1 MFSFY
6 PRCGTWGCFRLH
18 SSYDLPRALAGAR
31 FCQLQMVSVI
41 VFRILGTFQRVHK
54 CKGPERQGGWWLF
67 REGSL
72 SLSLLY
78 PLPCDGVKLGG
89 QKLGK
94 KNPQSSKATHTP
106 IVRLPLICIPKVL
119 TKHCQDGGEEL
130 SILVRAAWA

>member
-72 SLSLLY
+72 SLS
-78 PLPCDGVKLGG
+78 PLSFTLRWGETGRTKV
-89 QKLGK
+89 GK
-94 KNPQSSKATHTP
+94 EEPTEQQSYTHS
-106 IVRLPLICIPKVL
+106 
-119 TKHCQDGGEEL
+119 HC
-130 SILVRAAWA
+130 